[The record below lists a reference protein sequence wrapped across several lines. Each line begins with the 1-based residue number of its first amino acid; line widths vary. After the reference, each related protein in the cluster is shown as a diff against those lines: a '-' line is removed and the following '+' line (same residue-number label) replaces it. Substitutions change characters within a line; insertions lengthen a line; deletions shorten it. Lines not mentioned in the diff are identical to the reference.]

1 MSQFDGRDESS
12 FSQPVD
18 LLSEVQRLR
27 AQLAESERARAVLS
41 SLQEGLSEAAPPPEM
56 VGGSGALS
64 LVRERIRR
72 LAPSDTTVLIH
83 GETGTGKELVARSI
97 HAESPRARRAFVAV
111 NCAAIPES
119 LLESELFGHERGAFT
134 GADRRRLGKFE
145 LSHSGS
151 LFLDEIGE
159 LTLPAQAK
167 LLRVLQDG
175 SFQRV
180 GGTETVAVDVRV
192 IAATHRDLA
201 RLVERGQFRED
212 LYYRLHVLRIEV
224 PPLRERREDIR
235 ELVEAFHRAAARR
248 LARPVL
254 PISEG
259 SMRRAMAYRWPG
271 NIRELSNAVERATLL
286 ADGPE
291 LELELPDAPSTPMYR
306 REQARSNGENDSASA
321 GSTSAFG
328 GTGGH
333 TQPSTYEFGVGG
345 GRLKSGAGA
354 GLGGGLGGGRDV
366 LLDLTLEQLQR
377 LQIMHALESCGYKVF
392 GPGGAAEK
400 LDVHPNTLLSRM
412 DKFGIPRPRQTRSAR
427 STT

>member
-1 MSQFDGRDESS
+1 MSEFSDRP
-12 FSQPVD
+12 SQPQESD
-18 LLSEVQRLR
+18 LLHEVQRLR
-27 AQLAESERARAVLS
+27 AQLAESERARAMLS
-41 SLQEGLSEAAPPPEM
+41 SLQESLAEAAPPPDM
-56 VGGSGALS
+56 VGGSGVLS

-145 LSHSGS
+145 LAHSGS

-180 GGTETVAVDVRV
+180 GGTETVTVDVRV

-235 ELVEAFHRAAARR
+235 ELIEAFHRAAARR

-254 PISEG
+254 PISEA

-291 LELELPDAPSTPMYR
+291 LELELPDAPTSTPNNRDYPHPGSMHDRQAGHR
-306 REQARSNGENDSASA
+306 RQPSAPRSSVGFATGTSTDGTQRGA
-321 GSTSAFG
+321 GG
-328 GTGGH
+328 GTAAA
-333 TQPSTYEFGVGG
+333 SGG
-345 GRLKSGAGA
+345 GGT
-354 GLGGGLGGGRDV
+354 RDI

-377 LQIMHALESCGYKVF
+377 LQIMHALETCGYRVF
-392 GPGGAAEK
+392 GPGGAAER

-412 DKFGIPRPRQTRSAR
+412 DKFGIPRPRQIRSAR
-427 STT
+427 STP

>member
-1 MSQFDGRDESS
+1 MSQFNSLDESS
-12 FSQPVD
+12 LSQPVD

-291 LELELPDAPSTPMYR
+291 LNSNSQTPLDPMHR
-306 REQARSNGENDSASA
+306 REQTRSMAKTNRSRRDQRRPSA
-321 GSTSAFG
+321 GRADTRNRV
-328 GTGGH
+328 H
-333 TQPSTYEFGVGG
+333 TNP
-345 GRLKSGAGA
+345 A
-354 GLGGGLGGGRDV
+354 GLADG
-366 LLDLTLEQLQR
+366 
-377 LQIMHALESCGYKVF
+377 
-392 GPGGAAEK
+392 
-400 LDVHPNTLLSRM
+400 
-412 DKFGIPRPRQTRSAR
+412 
-427 STT
+427 